1 MDEMKDHTVIHVV
14 PDKVQG
20 EISALYSVPGTH
32 VLFTGPGECARHNCR
47 MHYQLGRISWL
58 CPTDTEIALGKL
70 EGMVLE
76 SVGSLVEHYNGK
88 LFGVILYSGCQTEF
102 LNVDFEYL
110 LKTIR
115 NRFHIAA
122 AHHSI
127 SRFQRFDRLRL
138 AENQMTVTRENG
150 TLLVSKAEN
159 GLFDVIVLSKEMADL
174 QDYKKAMSRE
184 DVTALMIEGAAED
197 SAESSSEDS
206 AQSAAEVTE
215 GNSAEEAAKGT
226 IAAGAR

>member
-1 MDEMKDHTVIHVV
+1 MKERLIEALRSLPGHLAAAAAAVLLCVILPGYFFTDLPARLAGGADAVSSASMEI
-14 PDKVQG
+14 PDQPSG
-20 EISALYSVPGTH
+20 SYL
-32 VLFTGPGECARHNCR
+32 VLIRSDLHEDTLAEWTDFFTERP
-47 MHYQLGRISWL
+47 
-58 CPTDTEIALGKL
+58 
-70 EGMVLE
+70 V
-76 SVGSLVEHYNGK
+76 
-88 LFGVILYSGCQTEF
+88 GVIMEDLHCF
-102 LNVDFEYL
+102 VDQADARGQEMADRY
-110 LKTIR
+110 
-115 NRFHIAA
+115 
-122 AHHSI
+122 
-127 SRFQRFDRLRL
+127 RLRL